1 MPSLRTVNNRR
12 KERKRVKARRWLR
25 AVGRA
30 LAISLGCPSRPWF
43 RLQLRGDVSRAD
55 GWE

>member
-12 KERKRVKARRWLR
+12 KERKREKARRWLS

>member
-25 AVGRA
+25 KAGKL
-30 LAISLGCPSRPWF
+30 LARSLDCPSRPWF
-43 RLQLRGDVSRAD
+43 RLHLRGDLTRAD